1 MDVERLREFLLKL
14 PHVEETVQWGE
25 TLVFWAGDKAIGGK
39 MFAVTNLDGV
49 GKGVLSFHAGAERY
63 SDLLENEGVIP
74 APYMARIY
82 WVCLERWD
90 ALPERE
96 LRELLERAHEL
107 VFAKLPKKTKDV
119 LAMPVTQR
127 RKLIAER
134 RKVLASQKKEQ

>member
-1 MDVERLREFLLKL
+1 
-14 PHVEETVQWGE
+14 
-25 TLVFWAGDKAIGGK
+25 
-39 MFAVTNLDGV
+39 
-49 GKGVLSFHAGAERY
+49 
-63 SDLLENEGVIP
+63 
-74 APYMARIY
+74 MARIY

-134 RKVLASQKKEQ
+134 RKVLASQKKER